1 MLKKIIV
8 LFLAITCSFFASTLF
23 FKSDTAAI
31 AKFNTGYQVYYK
43 VSDNGVTHVTF
54 VITQKNNLSIVYA
67 TEYGISLNETKI
79 ANLKIKDEGVEVI
92 PVVTKNQNQT
102 LVSFPFAKKVVGKDK
117 LHNFTIEYDTS
128 DIVSKQGNTWQINIP
143 RFETDENVSDQTA
156 ILTLPANFPQPAYI
170 DPKPDIVNG
179 STYYFSSKI
188 LANKPISAIFGKN
201 QYYKGKVSYYIK
213 NTSLTSTSQS
223 TITLIPNTAYQEVF
237 YESIT
242 PFPTKFEND
251 QDGNLIATYELKPN
265 QELDIEAKLFVKTD
279 FLPKQVQVEKNYPYT
294 ESTSIWNYNH
304 NIFSVPELKNLTSPK
319 SIYDFV
325 ANKLQYDYQKINGKG
340 TIRVPAGDSL
350 LNYLS
355 AICTDYTD
363 LFVALARKTGI
374 PARELEGLAISEN
387 PDLKPISAAR
397 DILHAWPEYYDE
409 TKKQW
414 IQVDPTWGSTTR
426 GLDYFNKLDFN
437 HIVFAIHGSDSFSPP
452 PAGAFKKEGST
463 DKMISFEAIEEINFP
478 TEKLEI
484 NSGKFSLSNTNFVIK
499 NLTGTYITDSV
510 NVAESKTTREY
521 SGSVNV
527 PPFGSAEISLENKF
541 GMVFLNPKSEV
552 IIEINGREYSA
563 TNTGKN
569 LIQKGGIFAIIGAIL
584 GIITLI
590 ARSLLLR
597 RRK

>member
-1 MLKKIIV
+1 MLKKI
-8 LFLAITCSFFASTLF
+8 LARIFTLTCVIFFGSIIL
-23 FKSDTAAI
+23 KSEVRAI

-79 ANLKIKDEGVEVI
+79 ANLKIKDEGVEVV

-117 LHNFTIEYDTS
+117 IHNFTIEYDTS

-201 QYYKGKVSYYIK
+201 QYYKGKVSYFIK
-213 NTSLTSTSQS
+213 NTSLTSASQS
-223 TITLIPNTAYQEVF
+223 KITLIPNTAYQEVF

-242 PFPTKFEND
+242 PFPTKYEND
-251 QDGNLIATYELKPN
+251 QDGNLIATYDLKPN

-279 FLPKQVQVEKNYPYT
+279 FLPKQIQVEKNYAYT
-294 ESTSIWNYNH
+294 ESTTIWNYND

-319 SIYDFV
+319 SVYDFV
-325 ANKLQYDYQKINGKG
+325 ANKLQYDYQKINAKG
-340 TIRVPAGDSL
+340 TVRVPAGDSL
-350 LNYLS
+350 LNYIS

-363 LFVALARKTGI
+363 LFVALARKAKI

-387 PDLKPISAAR
+387 PDLKPISAQR

-437 HIVFAIHGSDSFSPP
+437 HIVFAIHGSDPFSPP
-452 PAGAFKKEGST
+452 PAGAFKKEGSSE
-463 DKMISFEAIEEINFP
+463 KMISFEAIEEIDFP
-478 TEKLEI
+478 KEKLEI
-484 NSGKFSLSNTNFVIK
+484 KAGKFSLTNSNFVVK
-499 NLTGTYITDSV
+499 NINGTYISGNV
-510 NVAESKTTREY
+510 NVAESKTTHGY
-521 SGSVNV
+521 SGSINI
-527 PPFGSAEISLENKF
+527 PPFGNAEISLVNKF

-552 IIEINGREYSA
+552 IIEINGRDYSA
-563 TNTGKN
+563 TNSGSSP
-569 LIQKGGIFAIIGAIL
+569 IQKGGIFAVIGAIL

-590 ARSLLLR
+590 TRSLLLR